1 MIEKITYYYKNN
13 GLLRTCKWLF
23 FKPWNILSKK
33 INIYKSINLKNG
45 NIKDISNIKEKRVFI
60 FAGVPYFD
68 IGGGQ
73 RSSQL
78 AKEFNK
84 LGYDVIYIYNTPSN
98 ESKIYKLEFPTVIHK
113 YIKKFSIEEYKEL
126 IKKNDMVIFEVPSK
140 NYLEYLELSRLNNL
154 KIVYENIDNW
164 ESLGKDFLDKE
175 VLKNFLSNV
184 DLITATAKPLK
195 EQIDN
200 YLKEFKIKDKKV
212 IYLANAVNDNL
223 FDPDKPYDMPND
235 LILGN
240 KTFLYYG
247 SLWGSWFDWDIIK
260 EISSLDKNYKI
271 YLIGDDRNIDSIKN
285 NLSKN
290 VVFLGLKK
298 QSELPAYLKYVDYA
312 LLPFKTDT
320 IGNYVSPLKIFEYIS
335 MNKNVIATCLPDIVG
350 YPNTYFVRNI
360 KDLKEII
367 KEDKEVD
374 IVKRNEFIKNN
385 NWNNRVSVIIKELE
399 V

>member
-175 VLKNFLSNV
+175 VLKKFLSNA

-200 YLKEFKIKDKKV
+200 YLK
-212 IYLANAVNDNL
+212 
-223 FDPDKPYDMPND
+223 
-235 LILGN
+235 
-240 KTFLYYG
+240 
-247 SLWGSWFDWDIIK
+247 
-260 EISSLDKNYKI
+260 
-271 YLIGDDRNIDSIKN
+271 
-285 NLSKN
+285 
-290 VVFLGLKK
+290 
-298 QSELPAYLKYVDYA
+298 
-312 LLPFKTDT
+312 
-320 IGNYVSPLKIFEYIS
+320 
-335 MNKNVIATCLPDIVG
+335 
-350 YPNTYFVRNI
+350 
-360 KDLKEII
+360 
-367 KEDKEVD
+367 
-374 IVKRNEFIKNN
+374 
-385 NWNNRVSVIIKELE
+385 
-399 V
+399 